1 MPALPALTRAHVLGA
16 EVVRHGE
23 DARDSVGEN
32 VCHPALA
39 FVRHDA
45 FERDAAAADDDVYRR
60 VDAAPVAEERA
71 VPPEERAVGARAYV
85 VVERGEREHF
95 YIVDH
100 ALDALELRDAAPGVP
115 ARRGLHDLTVE
126 RHGRAVYLVR
136 EVVEDAVPRQRHQLL
151 PNLLRE
157 LRLRPRRLFRR
168 GRRHGRRSRQ
178 QEGRG
183 DCQNLTLERI
193 HLYYSSLKTVVRS
206 RILDE

>member
-1 MPALPALTRAHVLGA
+1 MPALRALTCALALGA
-16 EVVRHGE
+16 EVVRHRE
-23 DARDSVGEN
+23 DARDAVRQNVGQTA
-32 VCHPALA
+32 VALI
-39 FVRHDA
+39 RDDA

-71 VPPEERAVGARAYV
+71 VPTEERAVGARAYV
-85 VVERGEREHF
+85 VVERGERENF
-95 YIVDH
+95 YVVHH
-100 ALDALELRDAAPGVP
+100 ALDALEFRHAALGVP

-157 LRLRPRRLFRR
+157 LRLRPRRLFGR
-168 GRRHGRRSRQ
+168 GRRRGRRSRQ

-206 RILDE
+206 RIL